1 MDLKKLLKP
10 SKIAVVGAS
19 EKENLGGFT
28 VRMML
33 AHAGGRI
40 DDVYFVNPGRE
51 RVFGRPCYPSLS
63 ALPEPIDLVI
73 IATAKATVE
82 ALVEEA
88 AQKGAGGV
96 VVYASGYGETGKA
109 EDKQAEESL
118 KALCRRLDMALMGP
132 NCAGFLNL
140 VDKVPAMGFLTTVRE
155 KTGRV
160 GLVSQSGMIC
170 TLLSDSGKADFSY
183 VISCGNSK
191 IVEVVDYIDFLVDDE
206 DTGVIAAYIEGV
218 SNPAKFLATLKKA
231 ALKQKP
237 VVLLKI
243 GRSEAGSR
251 SAASHTGS
259 LSGSDAAFDAVF
271 QKYGVIR
278 VDDLEDLIGMSNIL
292 STLPAL
298 PKGGRVVSL
307 NGSGGENGVSCDV
320 GHLYGMD
327 FPPFSADTT
336 QKLKSILPDYASINN
351 PLDTT
356 AMICYDT
363 EVFADAAETIIND
376 SNFDLA
382 LVGLTIVGELT
393 DLCVK
398 HMSEGLVK
406 LVMEK
411 RIDKPVLVVPAV
423 EAGRMPEYVN
433 LLKDAGIPVTA
444 PCFYAYKH
452 VKKLLDYCK
461 WRAFLPEI
469 TLEDAVVTRPDSG
482 KRTALS
488 EQKSKEMLR
497 SFGVSVPEEVI
508 VHDACEAAEAARRI
522 GFPVVFKIESDDIL
536 HKSDMGGVLL
546 NIGSESE
553 AEQAY
558 RRILENAANNRPDA
572 RINGVLVQKMLPGGL
587 EAIVGVNRDKLFG
600 PMVLFGLGGVNT
612 ELLKD
617 VALYPAPF
625 GKAEALRMIGSLKLS
640 RLFTGYR
647 GSAAL
652 DTDALAELLSSV
664 SRFASEHR
672 ESLTELDLNP
682 VFVYEKGRG
691 VAIAD
696 ALIVLEE

>member
-33 AHAGGRI
+33 AHAGERI

-51 RVFGRPCYPSLS
+51 RVFDRPCYPSLS
-63 ALPEPIDLVI
+63 ALPERVDLVV
-73 IATAKATVE
+73 IATAKPTVE
-82 ALVEEA
+82 SLVEQA

-96 VVYASGYGETGKA
+96 VVYASGYGETGKP
-109 EDKQAEESL
+109 EDQQAEESL
-118 KALCRRLDMALMGP
+118 KALCRRLDIALMGP
-132 NCAGFLNL
+132 NCAGFINMT
-140 VDKVPAMGFLTTVRE
+140 DKVPAMGFLTTVHK
-155 KTGRV
+155 KTGKV

-231 ALKQKP
+231 AMKQKP
-237 VVLLKI
+237 VILLKI

-271 QKYGVIR
+271 RKYGVIR
-278 VDDLEDLIGMSNIL
+278 VDDLEDLVGMSNLL
-292 STLPAL
+292 STLTNL
-298 PKGGRVVSL
+298 PKGDRVVSL

-320 GHLYGMD
+320 GHLYGIH
-327 FPPFSADTT
+327 FPPFSEQTT
-336 QKLKSILPDYASINN
+336 NKLRSILPDYASINN

-356 AMICYDT
+356 ATICYDT

-376 SNFDLA
+376 PNFDLA
-382 LVGLTIVGELT
+382 LVGLTIVGEMT

-406 LVMEK
+406 LVSEK

-423 EAGRMPEYVN
+423 ESGRMPQYVEF
-433 LLKDAGIPVTA
+433 LKNAGIPVTA

-452 VKKLLDYCK
+452 VKMLLDYCR
-461 WRAFLPEI
+461 WRASLPEL
-469 TLEDAVVTRPDSG
+469 TLEDAVLTRPDSNR
-482 KRTALS
+482 RTALS
-488 EQKSKEMLR
+488 EHKSKEMLR
-497 SFGVSVPEEVI
+497 AFDVSVPLETI
-508 VHDACEAAEAARRI
+508 VHDAAEAAVAALRI
-522 GFPVVFKIESDDIL
+522 GFPVVMKIESDDIL

-546 NIGSESE
+546 NIQSEKE
-553 AEQAY
+553 AEQAFC
-558 RRILENAANNRPDA
+558 RILENAAKNRPDA
-572 RINGVLVQKMLPGGL
+572 RINGVLVQEMVPTGL
-587 EAIVGVNRDKLFG
+587 ETIIGVNRDKLFG

-612 ELLKD
+612 ELLRD
-617 VALYPAPF
+617 IALYPAPF
-625 GKAEALRMIGSLKLS
+625 GKTEALYMINSLKLA
-640 RLFTGYR
+640 RLFGGYR
-647 GSAAL
+647 GGAAL
-652 DTDALAELLSSV
+652 DVDALAELLSKV
-664 SRFASEHR
+664 SRFAYEQR
-672 ESLTELDLNP
+672 DRLAELDLNP
-682 VFVYEKGRG
+682 VFVYEKGKG

-696 ALIVLEE
+696 ALIVLED